1 VTDIPEWYANGD
13 WFDVCKCTIP
23 CPCYFAQPPSFGD
36 CEGVLAWRIREG
48 RFGDVPLDGL
58 SVVAVGSFEGNAW
71 AGAEVVIGI
80 WIDERADERQREAL
94 QTIFGG
100 KAGGWPAEFAK
111 LVAEVRGI
119 EFAPIEFDVAGDLGS
134 WRAAVPGHVEAAGVA
149 LSGPTTRPGE
159 RVQVHNPPGSEV
171 GPGAIAT
178 QGTAATDRVEG
189 FGFRWNW
196 PGRSSKHM
204 AFAWTGPGPVR

>member
-58 SVVAVGSFEGNAW
+58 SVVAVRSFEGNAW

-80 WIDERADERQREAL
+80 
-94 QTIFGG
+94 
-100 KAGGWPAEFAK
+100 
-111 LVAEVRGI
+111 
-119 EFAPIEFDVAGDLGS
+119 
-134 WRAAVPGHVEAAGVA
+134 
-149 LSGPTTRPGE
+149 
-159 RVQVHNPPGSEV
+159 
-171 GPGAIAT
+171 
-178 QGTAATDRVEG
+178 
-189 FGFRWNW
+189 
-196 PGRSSKHM
+196 
-204 AFAWTGPGPVR
+204 